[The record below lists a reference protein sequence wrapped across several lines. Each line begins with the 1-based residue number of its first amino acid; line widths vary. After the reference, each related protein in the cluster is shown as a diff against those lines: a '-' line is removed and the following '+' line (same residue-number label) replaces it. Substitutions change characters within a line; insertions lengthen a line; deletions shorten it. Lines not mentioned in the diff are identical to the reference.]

1 MSLTKY
7 ISESERA
14 QSFMIEG
21 DVFVAVVNEELALEF
36 DVASH
41 NDDSVVIESDE
52 YDYRCSKAAVAQ

>member
-36 DVASH
+36 DVSGH
-41 NDDSVVIESDE
+41 TDDSVVIETDE
-52 YDYRCSKAAVAQ
+52 YGLSVLRLHNE